1 MGDRLRALWKGWLRV
16 ARAIGTLNTVL
27 LLTIVYWLVVVP
39 LGVVL
44 QLLGS
49 DPLKLR
55 RGAGQ
60 TLWHE
65 KRPVQLDSLHRRF

>member
-1 MGDRLRALWKGWLRV
+1 MGDRLRAPWKGWLRV
-16 ARAIGTLNTVL
+16 ARAIGTLNTIL

-49 DPLKLR
+49 DPLRLR
-55 RGAGQ
+55 RVSGP

-65 KRPVQLDSLHRRF
+65 KRPVNMDSLHKRF